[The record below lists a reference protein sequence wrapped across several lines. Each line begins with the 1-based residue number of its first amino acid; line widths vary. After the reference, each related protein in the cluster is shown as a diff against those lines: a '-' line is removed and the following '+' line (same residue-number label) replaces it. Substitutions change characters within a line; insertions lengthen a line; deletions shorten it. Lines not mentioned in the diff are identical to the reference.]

1 MDAGLPG
8 LLGDPR
14 RRLDRRE
21 DRPCRRVAEDAAVH
35 PPCRPAQEARMN
47 PLWINI
53 FCIVGLTLLGVA
65 LCTFLVNDAGM
76 APRHGTGPT
85 SLRVYG
91 AGCSNCGM

>member
-1 MDAGLPG
+1 
-8 LLGDPR
+8 
-14 RRLDRRE
+14 
-21 DRPCRRVAEDAAVH
+21 
-35 PPCRPAQEARMN
+35 MN